1 MLKQISCDL
10 FRTKTIIF
18 NEHLNVVLGDNQATN
33 SIGKSTLLMIIDF
46 ILGGFTYLEHNR
58 DVVKEFGE
66 HEYKFEFVFNAES
79 YYFIRSTADKN
90 AVSKCDSNY
99 NILNLLATTD
109 YTNFLKTKYDLEP
122 INLSFREITSL
133 YLRVWGKPNSFVKK
147 PLQLFDKDID
157 KISIV
162 RLLKLFEKYKLIE
175 QLNEKIN
182 KEKELKTNFNKAVKD
197 ELIPN
202 VTKSEYMKNSEVIK
216 NVEAELE
223 DIKNN
228 LLKYTINTSELV
240 NKELL
245 ELKREKEDLL
255 KIKFRLSNKRER
267 LMSNLNQKNPIKSHQ
282 LKQLIE
288 FFPSSNV
295 DKIAEI
301 EQFHTKIS
309 KILKLEFTKEK
320 EHIEE
325 RLLVVQN
332 EINEVDTK
340 IENLLGDT
348 GNPIKVVNRIYDLT
362 YQAKELKQKEET
374 YERKDTILTNIVNWN
389 EELEEKAKT
398 LTDEISELINKE
410 LIRINDEVHIESRTA
425 PVFLLKKDNYSFDL
439 PKNTGT
445 GKAYIDLVIFDLAI
459 YNLTRL
465 PLLIHDSFLFK
476 NIENSSLSNLAR
488 IYNSYKKQTFIAI
501 DEINKYDDD
510 AQKIFKTNKCIELD
524 NTNLLFTKDW
534 REKS

>member
-1 MLKQISCDL
+1 MLKQISCEL

-46 ILGGFTYLEHNR
+46 IFGGSTYLEHNK
-58 DVVKEFGE
+58 DVVQEFGD
-66 HEYKFEFVFNAES
+66 HKYKVEFIFNGES
-79 YYFIRSTADKN
+79 YYFIRSTVDKSV
-90 AVSKCDSNY
+90 VSKCDSNY
-99 NILNLLATTD
+99 NILNELTASE
-109 YTNFLKTKYDLEP
+109 YTSFLKTKYDLDA

-147 PLQLFDKDID
+147 PLQSFDKDVD
-157 KISIV
+157 KKSII

-175 QLNEKIN
+175 QLNDKIN
-182 KEKELKTNFNKAVKD
+182 KEKELKTNFNKAVRD

-202 VTKSEYMKNSEVIK
+202 VTKSEYKKTTEVIK

-240 NKELL
+240 NKELI
-245 ELKREKEDLL
+245 ELKKEKEDLL
-255 KIKFRLSNKRER
+255 KIKFRLNNKRER
-267 LMSNLNQKNPIKSHQ
+267 LMSNLNQKNPIKSRQ
-282 LKQLIE
+282 LNQLTE

-295 DKIAEI
+295 DKIAQI

-309 KILKLEFTKEK
+309 KILKHEFIAEK

-325 RLLVVQN
+325 RLLVVQD
-332 EINEVDTK
+332 EINGVDSK

-362 YQAKELKQKEET
+362 YQAKDLKQKEKT
-374 YERKDTILTNIVNWN
+374 FERKDTIKTNITKWN
-389 EELEEKAKT
+389 EELEEKAKK
-398 LTDEISELINKE
+398 LTDDISELINKE
-410 LIRINDEVHIESRTA
+410 LVKINNKVHDEIRTA
-425 PVFLLKKDNYSFDL
+425 PVFLLNKDKYSFEL

-445 GKAYIDLVIFDLAI
+445 GKAFIDLVIFDLAI
-459 YNLTRL
+459 YNLSRL
-465 PLLIHDSFLFK
+465 PILIHDSFLFK
-476 NIENSSLSNLAR
+476 NIENSSLSNLAKL
-488 IYNSYKKQTFIAI
+488 YESYKKQTFIAI
-501 DEINKYDDD
+501 DEINKYDIN

-524 NTNLLFTKDW
+524 NKNLLFTKDW
-534 REKS
+534 REKL